1 VGEEVSLMSVTAYAA
16 KAAKGTLEQYDYEP
30 GPLGADEVEI
40 RVTHCGICHSDTAM
54 IDNDWGWSQ
63 YPLVPGHEVIG
74 IITAVGANVGGRRQV
89 GQRVGVG
96 WYAGSC
102 GACEWCARGKEN
114 LCGEWR
120 PTIIGPHGGW
130 ASSIRCQAKFA
141 VPIPD
146 ALSSEHAGPLMC
158 AGVTVFTPLVE
169 YSVMPWMR
177 TAVVGIGGLGHLA
190 VQFLA
195 KFGCEVTA
203 ISSSHDKDG
212 DARKL
217 GATHFIATTG
227 TDELTRAA
235 GTFDFILSTVSA
247 DVPWGDYVAALR
259 PQGRLVIVGLPESDI
274 RFPAVSLLFERSV
287 SGGAGGSPSDTA
299 RMLDFAAR
307 AGIVPRV
314 EQFPMEDVNRAVDHV
329 RSGKARFRA
338 VLVA

>member
-1 VGEEVSLMSVTAYAA
+1 MSAQAYAA
-16 KAAKGTLEQYDYEP
+16 KAAKGTLERYDYEA
-30 GPLGADEVEI
+30 GALGADDVEI
-40 RVTHCGICHSDTAM
+40 QVTHCGICHSDIAM

-74 IITAVGANVGGRRQV
+74 IITAVGASVGGIRQV

-96 WYAGSC
+96 WYTGSC

-114 LCGEWR
+114 LCGTPR
-120 PTIIGPHGGW
+120 QTIVGNRGGW
-130 ASSIRCQAKFA
+130 ASSIRCQADFA

-146 ALSSEHAGPLMC
+146 ALSSENAGPLMC
-158 AGVTVFTPLVE
+158 AGVTVFTPMVE
-169 YSVMPWMR
+169 YGVMPWMR

-203 ISSSHDKDG
+203 ISSSHDKDE

-217 GATHFIATTG
+217 GAVRFIATKG
-227 TDELTRAA
+227 ADELARAA
-235 GTFDFILSTVSA
+235 GAFDFILSTVSA
-247 DVPWGDYVAALR
+247 DIPWGDYVAALR

-274 RFPAVSLLFERSV
+274 RFPIVPLLFERSV
-287 SGGAGGSPSDTA
+287 SGGAAGSPSDTA
-299 RMLDFAAR
+299 RMLEFAAR

>member
-1 VGEEVSLMSVTAYAA
+1 MSLLSVTAYAA
-16 KAAKGTLEQYDYEP
+16 KAATGTLERYDYDA
-30 GPLGADEVEI
+30 GPLGAEDVEI
-40 RVTHCGICHSDTAM
+40 EVTHCGICHSDIAM
-54 IDNDWGWSQ
+54 IDNDWGRSE

-74 IITAVGANVGGRRQV
+74 VITAVGGRVGGGRQL

-114 LCGEWR
+114 LCAAAR
-120 PTIIGPHGGW
+120 ATIIGRPGGW
-130 ASSIRCQAKFA
+130 ARSIRCPAKFA

-146 ALSSEHAGPLMC
+146 ALSSENAGPLMC

-169 YSVMPWMR
+169 YGVMPWMR

-203 ISSSHDKDG
+203 ISSRHDKDE
-212 DARKL
+212 DARQL

-235 GTFDFILSTVSA
+235 GTFDVIVSTVSA
-247 DVPWGDYVAALR
+247 DLPWGDYLAALR
-259 PQGRLVIVGLPESDI
+259 PRGRLVIVGLPESDI
-274 RFPAVSLLFERSV
+274 RFPVLPLLFERSV
-287 SGGAGGSPSDTA
+287 SGAASGSPSDTV
-299 RMLDFAAR
+299 RMLEFAAR

-314 EQFPMEDVNRAVDHV
+314 EQFPMNDVNRAVDHV